1 MKSLCCVIL
10 LSALLITTTEG
21 RLGSGDGTNNRTG
34 GDSPSDGPIGKMH
47 GLRANWRIN
56 NNSNNNTVDSNGY
69 SIESASAEVVP
80 VADVILIEKS
90 VTSTNTRSSTNIST
104 AAIPSTVLSSSASS
118 SSSKSN
124 QDTNSETITS
134 SARPLRGKPLPT
146 YAEVMNTAP
155 SHGRYVDYDTISS
168 FCARHNKFSS
178 NCEQQQQHASLRG
191 SITAAEGQH
200 QHHHRHHSEQEQE
213 QTIKTRSD

>member
-10 LSALLITTTEG
+10 LSALSISTTEG
-21 RLGSGDGTNNRTG
+21 RLGSSDGTNNRTG
-34 GDSPSDGPIGKMH
+34 GDSPSDGPIGKMY

-56 NNSNNNTVDSNGY
+56 NNSNNKTVDSNGY

-90 VTSTNTRSSTNIST
+90 VTSATTRSSTNVST
-104 AAIPSTVLSSSASS
+104 AAIPSTVASSASS

-134 SARPLRGKPLPT
+134 STRPLRGKPLPT

-200 QHHHRHHSEQEQE
+200 QHHHRHHSKQE

>member
-34 GDSPSDGPIGKMH
+34 GDSPNDGPIGKMH

-90 VTSTNTRSSTNIST
+90 VTSATTRSSTNVST
-104 AAIPSTVLSSSASS
+104 AAIPSTVSSSASS

-134 SARPLRGKPLPT
+134 STRPLRGKPLPT
-146 YAEVMNTAP
+146 YAEVMNAAP

-200 QHHHRHHSEQEQE
+200 QHHRRHSEHEQE

>member
-56 NNSNNNTVDSNGY
+56 NNSNNKTVDSNGY

-90 VTSTNTRSSTNIST
+90 VTSATNRSSTNVST
-104 AAIPSTVLSSSASS
+104 AAIPSTVASSASS

-134 SARPLRGKPLPT
+134 STRPLRGKPLPT

-200 QHHHRHHSEQEQE
+200 QHHHRHHSKQE